1 MIAYIGEI
9 LLIFFGLYMIVK
21 GRVPL
26 LRKYEGV
33 KNIPLQSRINGTG
46 IVLVGTIFIFYSYS
60 SFPSGL
66 LIGAV
71 LLIGILCLVIQV
83 ISKAI

>member
-1 MIAYIGEI
+1 MVGYIAEI
-9 LLIFFGLYMIVK
+9 LLICFGLYLIIK
-21 GRVPL
+21 GKVPL
-26 LRKYEGV
+26 LKKYEGV

-46 IVLVGTIFIFYSYS
+46 IVLIGITFVLYSYS
-60 SFPSGL
+60 SFPLGL
-66 LIGAV
+66 LVGAV